1 MTEQGQYG
9 GEGRGV
15 EPNLNLSGRKDGV
28 EIQVTAG
35 VQAGP
40 ASLRPAAS
48 PRGERVEAGI
58 GLGVASL
65 VLGLV
70 SLGLSIFVIGAGAGL
85 IGVILAV
92 IHLARRLPFKALAI
106 WGLVLSLIGGAAGA
120 GFGVLYGIGMY
131 RSYKTMSVLGTS
143 EFEDYYGKAAPE
155 MTLKTIDGNE
165 IMLSDLK
172 GRRVMLD
179 FWATWCGPCKKELPH
194 LVKLRETTSADELV
208 IIGISDEPADKIR
221 SFGRKMK
228 INYPLVSINYN
239 VKLPEPFSEVTSIPT
254 VFFIDANGV
263 IESALTGY
271 HPLAKLKE
279 NALGLAMEE
288 PTSGAKEH

>member
-1 MTEQGQYG
+1 MTEQG
-9 GEGRGV
+9 V
-15 EPNLNLSGRKDGV
+15 EPNVNLSGRKDGGG
-28 EIQVTAG
+28 IQVPAG
-35 VQAGP
+35 VQAGQ
-40 ASLRPAAS
+40 AS
-48 PRGERVEAGI
+48 PRRVEAGI

-65 VLGLV
+65 VLGLM

-85 IGVILAV
+85 IGVIVAV
-92 IHLARRLPFKALAI
+92 IHLAKRLPFKGLAI
-106 WGLVLSLIGGAAGA
+106 WGLVLSLIGTAAGA
-120 GFGVLYGIGMY
+120 GFGVLYGIAMY
-131 RSYKTMSVLGTS
+131 RSYKTLPEISS
-143 EFEDYYGKAAPE
+143 SDFEDYYGKAAPE

-165 IMLSDLK
+165 IKLSDLK
-172 GRRVMLD
+172 GKRVVLD
-179 FWATWCGPCKKELPH
+179 FWATWCGPCKREIPH

-228 INYPLVSINYN
+228 INYPLVSMGDDA
-239 VKLPEPFSEVTSIPT
+239 KLPAPFSGVTSIPT

-271 HPLAKLKE
+271 HSLAKLKE

-288 PTSGAKEH
+288 PASGAEEH

>member
-9 GEGRGV
+9 SEGRGV
-15 EPNLNLSGRKDGV
+15 EPNLNLSGRRDSGG
-28 EIQVTAG
+28 IQATAEL
-35 VQAGP
+35 Q
-40 ASLRPAAS
+40 
-48 PRGERVEAGI
+48 AGI

-65 VLGLV
+65 VLGLM

-85 IGVILAV
+85 IGIILAV

-120 GFGVLYGIGMY
+120 GFGVLYGITAY
-131 RSYKTMSVLGTS
+131 RSYKITS
-143 EFEDYYGKAAPE
+143 EIGSSDFEDYYGKAAPE
-155 MTLKTIDGNE
+155 ITLKTIDGNE

-194 LVKLRETTSADELV
+194 LVKLRETTSDDELV

-239 VKLPEPFSEVTSIPT
+239 VKLPEPFSEVISIPT
-254 VFFIDANGV
+254 VFFIDANGT
-263 IESALTGY
+263 IENVLSGY
-271 HPLAKLKE
+271 HKLEELKE

-288 PTSGAKEH
+288 PTSDAEEH

>member
-1 MTEQGQYG
+1 MIEQGQYG
-9 GEGRGV
+9 GEERGV
-15 EPNLNLSGRKDGV
+15 EPNVNLSGRRDSGG
-28 EIQVTAG
+28 IQATADL
-35 VQAGP
+35 Q
-40 ASLRPAAS
+40 
-48 PRGERVEAGI
+48 AGI

-65 VLGLV
+65 VLGLM

-92 IHLARRLPFKALAI
+92 IHLARRLPFKVLAI

-120 GFGVLYGIGMY
+120 GFGLLYGIGMY
-131 RSYKTMSVLGTS
+131 RTYNKTMSEIGS
-143 EFEDYYGKAAPE
+143 AEFEDYYGKAAPE
-155 MTLKTIDGNE
+155 MTLTTIDGNE

-179 FWATWCGPCKKELPH
+179 FWATWCGPCKKEIPDI
-194 LVKLRETTSADELV
+194 VKLRETTRDDELV
-208 IIGISDEPADKIR
+208 IIGISDEPADKIQ
-221 SFGRKMK
+221 SFQRKMK

-263 IESALTGY
+263 IENALTGY
-271 HPLAKLKE
+271 QSPAKLKE
-279 NALGLAMEE
+279 NALGLAMKEL
-288 PTSGAKEH
+288 TSGDEEH